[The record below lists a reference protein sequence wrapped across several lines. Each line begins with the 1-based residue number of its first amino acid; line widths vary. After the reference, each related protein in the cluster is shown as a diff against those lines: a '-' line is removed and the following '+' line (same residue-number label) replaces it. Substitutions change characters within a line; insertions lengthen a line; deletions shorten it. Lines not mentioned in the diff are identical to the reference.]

1 MSIGVLLVE
10 DDVHDVDA
18 VKRAFAKFPPT
29 TFELTHVTRFSDA
42 IQAQKE
48 GRFHVILLDLGLPD
62 SVGLK
67 GLEKLMARASDTP
80 VIVLTGHDDDEMAL
94 RGIELG
100 AQEFLCKNDL
110 QPQRLVRAVRHAIKR
125 KQCQIGKT
133 ASESDEALQER
144 LAEMA
149 EGVRELNFGVSEKI
163 IELQKT
169 ELSQIQRDLVSDI
182 DAKTKASLNMVNN
195 AVPAADFI
203 PFEPEP

>member
-10 DDVHDVDA
+10 DDVEDVDA
-18 VKRAFAKFPPT
+18 VKRAFAKFPPA

-42 IQAQKE
+42 IQTLNE

-67 GLEKLMARASDTP
+67 GLERLMTRASDMP
-80 VIVLTGHDDDEMAL
+80 VIVLTGHDDDDMAL

-125 KQCQIGKT
+125 KQCLVGKT
-133 ASESDEALQER
+133 SGETDETLQER

-163 IELQKT
+163 TELQKT
-169 ELSQIQRDLVSDI
+169 ELNQIQRDLVSDI

-195 AVPAADFI
+195 AVPSVDFI
-203 PFEPEP
+203 PFDPE